1 MPNNQPP
8 AKTRID
14 ERANKAL
21 ADLKKVTDAHP
32 ELDLNLKSVKESL
45 EKIATDPHHAQ

>member
-1 MPNNQPP
+1 MPNNETPS
-8 AKTRID
+8 KTRID
-14 ERANKAL
+14 PLAKQAL

-32 ELDLNLKSVKESL
+32 ELDLNLKSVKDSL

>member
-21 ADLKKVTDAHP
+21 ADLKKVTDVHP
-32 ELDLNLKSVKESL
+32 ELDLNLKSVKDSL
-45 EKIATDPHHAQ
+45 EKIASDPHKAQ

>member
-32 ELDLNLKSVKESL
+32 ELHLNLKSVKESL